1 MRRSQP
7 ATPSIARRLQRTKE
21 HRSTAARTNTPIYS
35 RSKGREN
42 VRPPLSSLGVL
53 GVMPKSV
60 FEETLRERPLEI
72 IARRSPLGISV
83 RVFLT
88 TT

>member
-1 MRRSQP
+1 MRMSG
-7 ATPSIARRLQRTKE
+7 L
-21 HRSTAARTNTPIYS
+21 
-35 RSKGREN
+35 
-42 VRPPLSSLGVL
+42 LSSLGVL
-53 GVMPKSV
+53 EVMPKSV
-60 FEETLRERPLEI
+60 FEETIRERPSEI

>member
-1 MRRSQP
+1 MRMSG
-7 ATPSIARRLQRTKE
+7 L
-21 HRSTAARTNTPIYS
+21 
-35 RSKGREN
+35 
-42 VRPPLSSLGVL
+42 LSSLGVL
-53 GVMPKSV
+53 EVMPKSV
-60 FEETLRERPLEI
+60 FEETIRERPPEI